1 MERTERYRVLI
12 LTFESEK
19 MFANPFL
26 DCCVKAVFTGP
37 SGQTIVREAYWDG
50 ENVYRVAFA
59 PTEEG
64 IWSYA
69 VNAPGETGFDGAE
82 GQVECVPYQGELALY
97 RHRF

>member
-69 VNAPGETGFDGAE
+69 VNAPGE
-82 GQVECVPYQGELALY
+82 ALTE
-97 RHRF
+97 RRGRWNVCPTRESLLFTVMDF